1 MEYTINVNGQLLDL
15 QRPLVMGILNATP
28 DSFYEVSRMRS
39 GEDAARRAIQIIS
52 EGGTIIDIGACS
64 TRPGSEPVGEDEEMS
79 RLRVALSAVRDV
91 LPDAIISVDT
101 FRSSVAQM
109 AIEEFHVAIINDVS
123 ASEEMMRL
131 SASKGVPYIL
141 MSSESDFRQALMFFS
156 EKVQRM
162 REMGQKD
169 IILDPGFGFGKTLQ
183 QNYELMSQLDKLQV
197 LDLPFLVGISRKS
210 MIWKFLGTTPNDAL
224 SGTTVLNAIA
234 LQKGASILRVHDVKV
249 AVDVVKMVSA
259 VG

>member
-131 SASKGVPYIL
+131 SASKGVP
-141 MSSESDFRQALMFFS
+141 
-156 EKVQRM
+156 
-162 REMGQKD
+162 
-169 IILDPGFGFGKTLQ
+169 
-183 QNYELMSQLDKLQV
+183 
-197 LDLPFLVGISRKS
+197 
-210 MIWKFLGTTPNDAL
+210 
-224 SGTTVLNAIA
+224 
-234 LQKGASILRVHDVKV
+234 
-249 AVDVVKMVSA
+249 
-259 VG
+259 

>member
-1 MEYTINVNGQLLDL
+1 
-15 QRPLVMGILNATP
+15 MGILNATP

-109 AIEEFHVAIINDVS
+109 AI
-123 ASEEMMRL
+123 
-131 SASKGVPYIL
+131 
-141 MSSESDFRQALMFFS
+141 
-156 EKVQRM
+156 
-162 REMGQKD
+162 
-169 IILDPGFGFGKTLQ
+169 
-183 QNYELMSQLDKLQV
+183 
-197 LDLPFLVGISRKS
+197 
-210 MIWKFLGTTPNDAL
+210 
-224 SGTTVLNAIA
+224 
-234 LQKGASILRVHDVKV
+234 
-249 AVDVVKMVSA
+249 
-259 VG
+259 